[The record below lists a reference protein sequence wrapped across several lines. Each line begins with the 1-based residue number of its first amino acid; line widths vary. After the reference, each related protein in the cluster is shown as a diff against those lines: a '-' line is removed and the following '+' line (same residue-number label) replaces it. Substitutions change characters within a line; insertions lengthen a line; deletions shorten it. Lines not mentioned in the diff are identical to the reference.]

1 MFNHDPYYT
10 DELALNIA
18 IVDPIFQF
26 LAVFVV
32 PLMTRR
38 TLIILGGVLITSI
51 NVSIAAFDQLGENLI
66 VLISVLSLVAMT
78 SLIQEPVFSL
88 YMTEVSNNSSLGL
101 VNFVQFSL
109 NSTISFALPFL
120 VRNLGPSYLYYFF
133 GGVSLVG
140 TVAHFFIVKETAHLT
155 DREKKALYS
164 RGESN
169 IVQESLGG
177 SFSKRL
183 IVGDEK
189 PRKN

>member
-120 VRNLGPSYLYYFF
+120 VRNLGPSYM
-133 GGVSLVG
+133 
-140 TVAHFFIVKETAHLT
+140 
-155 DREKKALYS
+155 
-164 RGESN
+164 
-169 IVQESLGG
+169 
-177 SFSKRL
+177 
-183 IVGDEK
+183 
-189 PRKN
+189 